1 MGMDNAI
8 PGTYFVAR
16 DISSLGIREG
26 SPMARRGLRL
36 ISLVAIPALV
46 IACTGTSAT
55 NTPAASTPVE
65 TQAPAPA
72 GVTVVRW
79 FVGLGS
85 GTQPNQIDAQ
95 KKFVAA
101 YNAQNNGIYINLE
114 IVPNANA
121 YDILK
126 TEISAGNAPDIIG
139 PVGVR
144 GRNGFSGVFLDLTSE
159 VQKNGYDTSKFPPAM
174 LDFFKQGGDG
184 LVGLPYL
191 IYPAYMFYNK
201 DIFAKFGLANL
212 PTKVGDKWGDKD
224 WTWDTVAEIG
234 KQVTI
239 DSNGKKS
246 TDAGFDANKIVQ
258 FGIDFQ
264 WWDGRRMASAFGG
277 GSFVGSDG
285 KATIPDAWK
294 AAWKWYYDAMWKFH
308 FAPTG
313 KYISSALLNQGTT
326 VSSGAIAM
334 DAANGWSI
342 NSYGTAGKA
351 KFKAWDMGV
360 LPAYNNKVSGPL
372 DADTFTIVK
381 QTAHPDEAF
390 KAMVAIMAD
399 KNLQSVYGGMPAATG
414 DQAAWFADFDK
425 QLAAVFPG
433 NKVTWS
439 VLQEMENDPAVPSH
453 EADMPN
459 FLKVINLYGAFYTKL
474 QSQAGL
480 NVDTELTKLQAD
492 IQKAFDEAAAS
503 PSK

>member
-1 MGMDNAI
+1 MK
-8 PGTYFVAR
+8 
-16 DISSLGIREG
+16 
-26 SPMARRGLRL
+26 RGLRL
-36 ISLVAIPALV
+36 ITLAAIPVLV
-46 IACTGTSAT
+46 LSACSSTTGT
-55 NTPAASTPVE
+55 AAPTST
-65 TQAPAPA
+65 TAAPPSVVAPK
-72 GVTVVRW
+72 GMTVVRW

-95 KKFVAA
+95 KTFVKN
-101 YNAQNNGIYINLE
+101 YNASQSAIYINLE

-126 TEISAGNAPDIIG
+126 TELSAGNAPDIIG

-144 GRNGFSGVFLDLTSE
+144 GRNGFSGVFLDLTDE
-159 VQKNGYDTSKFPPAM
+159 VAKNKYDTSKFPAEM
-174 LDFFKQGGDG
+174 VDFFKQGGDG

-201 DIFAKFGLANL
+201 DIFAQQNL
-212 PTKVGDKWGDKD
+212 PDLPKKVGDQWNGKD

-234 KQVTI
+234 KQVTR
-239 DSNGKKS
+239 DSNGKKPG
-246 TDAGFDANKIVQ
+246 DAGFDPNKIVQ

-285 KATIPDAWK
+285 KAQIPDAWR
-294 AAWKWYYDAMWKFH
+294 AAWKWYYDAMWVSH

-326 VSSGAIAM
+326 VSSGKIAM

-351 KFKAWDMGV
+351 AFKKWDMGV
-360 LPAYNNKVSGPL
+360 MPSYNGKVSGPL

-381 QTAHPDEAF
+381 QSAHPDEAF
-390 KAMVAIMAD
+390 QAMVAIMAD
-399 KNLQSVYGGMPAATG
+399 KNLQIVYGGMPAATSE
-414 DQAAWFADFDK
+414 QQAWFDSFDATLK
-425 QLAAVFPG
+425 DVFPD
-433 NKVTWS
+433 NTVSWA
-439 VLQEMENDPAVPSH
+439 VLQEMEKYPAVPSH

-503 PSK
+503 PSA